1 MIFSALVKS
10 SFTSFDTLEN
20 FSFSYSSRTKDLTT
34 RMPLTFSCTELFIAS
49 YFLKIRR
56 KKGMTKRI
64 MAIITTNR
72 NHHHKDERQ
81 LVIEIEAHDKREQEH
96 QRNAHG
102 DSYAHLIGVLYVRD
116 VRRQPRDE
124 RGRGKLIHVRE
135 REALHGIKQILSQIF
150 RKAAARGGGKLA
162 RHDAA
167 EQGQSRQHEQN
178 GPVF

>member
-72 NHHHKDERQ
+72 M
-81 LVIEIEAHDKREQEH
+81 
-96 QRNAHG
+96 
-102 DSYAHLIGVLYVRD
+102 
-116 VRRQPRDE
+116 
-124 RGRGKLIHVRE
+124 
-135 REALHGIKQILSQIF
+135 GIITTKTSASL
-150 RKAAARGGGKLA
+150 
-162 RHDAA
+162 
-167 EQGQSRQHEQN
+167 
-178 GPVF
+178 